1 MAVSVEEQISIQRI
15 VSALEGIQEE
25 LRLTRE
31 QNAAAAKINEFNL
44 RQIEA
49 MTQGGIVGA
58 MIVPPGASGP
68 RKLT

>member
-1 MAVSVEEQISIQRI
+1 MDELQVQRI
-15 VSALEGIQEE
+15 ISALEGIQEE

-58 MIVPPGASGP
+58 VLHPGSVGP
-68 RKLT
+68 RKLS